1 MRRALSIIVVFACL
15 VAACSGNA
23 WGAGSHGPAPKS
35 LTKVYFILNWL
46 PNVQFAGLWA
56 AQEKGW
62 WKQAGIQIGF
72 RPWASG
78 VAPETEVPE
87 RGGNTFGF
95 QSGAAIAI
103 ARSQGVPI
111 QGVYADVERSTFGL
125 MVLANS
131 PYHKLTDLKGKRIG
145 YKSSEFYVPAT
156 MMACAGM
163 SQSDWKPVQVSF
175 DTSVLTQHQVDADPI
190 FIVNEPIALKLQGVK
205 TRVFPAA
212 DHCFHFYD
220 IVMFTTNSL
229 IKSNPGL
236 VRRVTSV
243 VARGYAWAHQHPDQ
257 AARLTVQHYF
267 PAAKGTSASM
277 NLKQQILESRAFTP
291 FSKDPHGRFS
301 GLMTAGYWR
310 DSLKTL
316 SKYGLIKKKSSVSSL
331 FTNRFNP
338 NT

>member
-1 MRRALSIIVVFACL
+1 MRRAVSVIAVFACL
-15 VAACSGNA
+15 VAACSERA
-23 WGAGSHGPAPKS
+23 WGAGSPAPPHRS
-35 LTKVYFILNWL
+35 LTNVYFILNWL

-62 WKQAGIQIGF
+62 WKAAGIRMGF
-72 RPWASG
+72 KPLANG
-78 VAPETEVPE
+78 GAPETDVPA

-131 PYHKLTDLKGKRIG
+131 PYRKLTDLKGKRIG

-156 MMACAGM
+156 MLACAGI
-163 SQSDWKPVQVSF
+163 SQSQWKPVQVGF

-212 DHCFHFYD
+212 DYCFHFYD
-220 IVMFTTNSL
+220 IVMFTTNAL

-243 VARGYAWAHQHPDQ
+243 VARGYTWAHEHPDQ

-267 PAAKGTSASM
+267 PAAKGTSAAL
-277 NLKQQILESRAFTP
+277 NLKQQMLESEAFTP
-291 FSKDPHGRFS
+291 YSKDPNGRFS
-301 GLMTAGYWR
+301 GLMTASYWR

-316 SKYGLIKKKSSVSSL
+316 FKYGLIKKKPPVSSL

-338 NT
+338 NK